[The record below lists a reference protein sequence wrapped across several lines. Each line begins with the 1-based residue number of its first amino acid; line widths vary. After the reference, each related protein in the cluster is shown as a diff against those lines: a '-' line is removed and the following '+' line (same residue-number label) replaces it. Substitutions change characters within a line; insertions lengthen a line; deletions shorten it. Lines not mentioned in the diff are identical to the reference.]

1 MNNWVEPGWN
11 SKKTNYIINQGY
23 KNYREPFA
31 NSGDST
37 TLIQTEASELFSA
50 YCGPNGTL
58 NPATSQEGYDELS
71 FIYNS
76 TQGTVE
82 TKRNAVSDHIKNA
95 YDTANNVNLDINKTD
110 TDGGRK
116 TSFDK
121 CYGVI
126 IDGIPTPSSYS
137 GNVKSSLD
145 PAPGTNPQNI
155 SLSLLQYFFEDAGC
169 TKTLKETD
177 VTWWRGRSSIQD
189 IKNDMNE
196 YARLTT
202 NCSGNSG
209 QHEFCKPGKCPSN
222 KVIFYSACNY
232 GGRATELD
240 EGEYPFNKLLA
251 TGYGNDTLQSVKVPQ
266 GMAVVMWEH
275 DIGGGREVTLYSDTP
290 CLTSINFMN
299 TVSSCRVFKK
309 CTN

>member
-126 IDGIPTPSSYS
+126 IDGLDNNRFDLFGSTVWPTPERKEKASFSQSLYESKSYPWTLPGFDYEAMKNSSDLRIVVKENDISDPGIIRNIFCNFWFVSQSRLKFSRANKSLNLINPFKFTNTIAKSFAKALILPRKAKVGS
-137 GNVKSSLD
+137 G
-145 PAPGTNPQNI
+145 
-155 SLSLLQYFFEDAGC
+155 
-169 TKTLKETD
+169 ETQK
-177 VTWWRGRSSIQD
+177 G
-189 IKNDMNE
+189 
-196 YARLTT
+196 YAA
-202 NCSGNSG
+202 
-209 QHEFCKPGKCPSN
+209 N
-222 KVIFYSACNY
+222 K
-232 GGRATELD
+232 
-240 EGEYPFNKLLA
+240 
-251 TGYGNDTLQSVKVPQ
+251 
-266 GMAVVMWEH
+266 
-275 DIGGGREVTLYSDTP
+275 
-290 CLTSINFMN
+290 
-299 TVSSCRVFKK
+299 
-309 CTN
+309 